1 MRQVVCGETL
11 RCTAIKQEKGSLL
24 SETADIASSWQ
35 LRELLTA
42 NVSHTTM
49 SKTKMVFSAVACA
62 AVVGVAL
69 AQVQASST
77 VYLIDVDPARYAGP
91 VGQRV
96 MLRLGDQ
103 PRNVTI
109 GTQDEICVQLQR
121 VEGTEV
127 ISARVRALRP
137 EPKTAAEIP
146 LVGPNIAPGTYRSTP
161 WGLLLRAM
169 PGNPDAQALVK
180 VFGTDNAPVCTL

>member
-1 MRQVVCGETL
+1 MGK
-11 RCTAIKQEKGSLL
+11 I
-24 SETADIASSWQ
+24 
-35 LRELLTA
+35 
-42 NVSHTTM
+42 
-49 SKTKMVFSAVACA
+49 KMVFSAAACA

-91 VGQRV
+91 AGQRV
-96 MLRLGDQ
+96 MLRVGDQ

-121 VEGTEV
+121 VEGTDV

-137 EPKTAAEIP
+137 EPQTAAEIP

-169 PGNPDAQALVK
+169 PGNTDSKDSVNAL
-180 VFGTDNAPVCTL
+180 GTDNAPVCTL

>member
-1 MRQVVCGETL
+1 MGK
-11 RCTAIKQEKGSLL
+11 I
-24 SETADIASSWQ
+24 
-35 LRELLTA
+35 
-42 NVSHTTM
+42 
-49 SKTKMVFSAVACA
+49 KMVLSAAACA

-91 VGQRV
+91 ASQHV
-96 MLRLGDQ
+96 MLRVGDQ

-109 GTQDEICVQLQR
+109 STQDEICVQLQR

-137 EPKTAAEIP
+137 EPQTAAVIP

-161 WGLLLRAM
+161 WGMLLRAM
-169 PGNPDAQALVK
+169 PGNPDAQAFVK

>member
-1 MRQVVCGETL
+1 MGK
-11 RCTAIKQEKGSLL
+11 I
-24 SETADIASSWQ
+24 
-35 LRELLTA
+35 
-42 NVSHTTM
+42 
-49 SKTKMVFSAVACA
+49 KMVLSAAACA

-91 VGQRV
+91 ASQRV
-96 MLRLGDQ
+96 MLRVGDQ

-109 GTQDEICVQLQR
+109 STQDEICVQLQR

-137 EPKTAAEIP
+137 EPQTAAVIP

-161 WGLLLRAM
+161 WGMLLRAM
-169 PGNPDAQALVK
+169 PGNPDAQAFVK